1 MRLAHAK
8 HAHNTI
14 PHGAMWIIHSGWVRV
29 VRVAA
34 AAVVMTTMSMMMSRM
49 VAAPI
54 IGIIGTGVTWV
65 ISGIAICTWHVWHR
79 PCVAGGV
86 GTGVV

>member
-1 MRLAHAK
+1 
-8 HAHNTI
+8 
-14 PHGAMWIIHSGWVRV
+14 
-29 VRVAA
+29 
-34 AAVVMTTMSMMMSRM
+34 MMSRM